1 MDDVLLVIGVMITFL
16 TLYLCLF
23 ADLIRNLFK

>member
-16 TLYLCLF
+16 ILYLCLF
-23 ADLIRNLFK
+23 SDLIRNLFK

>member
-23 ADLIRNLFK
+23 ADHIRNLFK